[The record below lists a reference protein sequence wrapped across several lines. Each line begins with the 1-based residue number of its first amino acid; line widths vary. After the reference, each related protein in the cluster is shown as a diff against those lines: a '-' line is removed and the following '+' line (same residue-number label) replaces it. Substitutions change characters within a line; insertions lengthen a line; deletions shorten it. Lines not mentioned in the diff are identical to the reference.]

1 MELKGSF
8 AAQTMR
14 QLAEALGAERKTFAG
29 ELLHAV
35 TEKRSA
41 LWSERV
47 HEINYELFDR
57 GTEAFTEYA
66 LKEIGKAAVAAKL
79 IASAP
84 QGAILERYSAAAVQR
99 QLGREGEGES
109 FEPFLSLYN
118 DRVKQFRDRVFFW
131 PRKTGPK
138 GDLVDDEMGRV
149 LQVPGWSNIFTQPI
163 INRIEMLSTGVRT
176 DIGVK
181 VFGPDLD
188 TIDRACKDIE
198 AALKPLNG
206 ARDTIASP
214 IMGKGYLQV
223 DINREAAARY
233 GISVEDIQN
242 EIEVAL
248 AGRAVTFTVEKRDRF
263 PVRIRY
269 ARAQRE
275 DEESIRRLLVSPGSM
290 GSSPPAMGGDSGG
303 STVQLGG
310 AVGTIAASPMGD
322 QSHSAT
328 PGHAIAGKPL
338 IPLGALADV
347 KVVEGPAMIKSE
359 NGRLLNY
366 VTLNVRGRDIVG
378 FVDEAQRVVNQKVK
392 LPEGVHIEWS
402 GEFEHQVRAARTLR
416 FVFPAVIVLIFVI
429 LYMTY
434 HDLADAALMMLAV
447 PEALA
452 GGAFFMYLFPKIMQG
467 WSAPPMDFSVA
478 VWVGFIACFGMATET
493 GIIMLVYLREAI
505 EKRGGLENI
514 QSLEELRQ
522 AVIEGAVHRL
532 RPKLLTEG
540 VAIIAIFP
548 MVFAK
553 GVGGEILAPMALP
566 VLGGLLI
573 SDEVVDLFLPVR
585 FYWVRRARWLRLH
598 GDQNRRAIE
607 KVPSAEQPALAT
619 V

>member
-1 MELKGSF
+1 LKLPGSGLENQAAKALAGRRVVEYGPRQWHPENAKRLDGVSTRDELSGD
-8 AAQTMR
+8 
-14 QLAEALGAERKTFAG
+14 LAELLSEAEK
-29 ELLHAV
+29 
-35 TEKRSA
+35 
-41 LWSERV
+41 
-47 HEINYELFDR
+47 
-57 GTEAFTEYA
+57 
-66 LKEIGKAAVAAKL
+66 
-79 IASAP
+79 
-84 QGAILERYSAAAVQR
+84 
-99 QLGREGEGES
+99 
-109 FEPFLSLYN
+109 PFK
-118 DRVKQFRDRVFFW
+118 DRVLFW
-131 PRKTGPK
+131 PRRAGPK

-181 VFGPDLD
+181 VFGPDLE
-188 TIDRACKDIE
+188 TIDGVSKAIE

-206 ARDTIASP
+206 SRDVGAAP
-214 IMGKGYLQV
+214 IMGKGYLQI
-223 DINREAAARY
+223 DINRENAARY

-242 EIEVAL
+242 EIEMAL
-248 AGRAVTFTVEKRDRF
+248 GGKAVTYTVEKRDRF

-269 ARAQRE
+269 VRSQRDDE
-275 DEESIRRLLVSPGSM
+275 DAVRRLLISP
-290 GSSPPAMGGDSGG
+290 SGM
-303 STVQLGG
+303 SRSN
-310 AVGTIAASPMGD
+310 AATGM
-322 QSHSAT
+322 SAT
-328 PGHAIAGKPL
+328 AMPAAVPAAMSGSAPGGTSTETTTGGEPHVAGSGHAKRGTRL
-338 IPLGALADV
+338 IPLSAVADV
-347 KVVEGPAMIKSE
+347 RIVEGPAMIKSE

-378 FVDEAQRVVNQKVK
+378 FVDEAQRMVRENIP

-416 FVFPAVIVLIFVI
+416 FVFPVVIVLIFVI
-429 LYMTY
+429 LYLTY
-434 HDLADAALMMLAV
+434 HDLADAGLMMLAV

-452 GGAFFMYLFPKIMQG
+452 GGAFFMYLFPKILSG
-467 WSAPPMDFSVA
+467 WNAPPLDFSVA

-505 EKRGGLENI
+505 AKRGGLENI
-514 QSLEELRQ
+514 KSLAELRE

-573 SDEVVDLFLPVR
+573 SDEVVDIFLPVR
-585 FYWVRRARWLRLH
+585 FYWIRRRRWLRMR
-598 GDQNRRAIE
+598 GEGRGKRAE
-607 KVPSAEQPALAT
+607 G
-619 V
+619 

>member
-1 MELKGSF
+1 MRRQSPSPNKLWPHNSRRLGVSASPF
-8 AAQTMR
+8 VAMR
-14 QLAEALGAERKTFAG
+14 Q
-29 ELLHAV
+29 ELDTNFTKHLF
-35 TEKRSA
+35 
-41 LWSERV
+41 LW
-47 HEINYELFDR
+47 
-57 GTEAFTEYA
+57 T
-66 LKEIGKAAVAAKL
+66 
-79 IASAP
+79 
-84 QGAILERYSAAAVQR
+84 R
-99 QLGREGEGES
+99 Q
-109 FEPFLSLYN
+109 
-118 DRVKQFRDRVFFW
+118 
-131 PRKTGPK
+131 TGPK

-188 TIDRACKDIE
+188 TIDKVCKQIE

-206 ARDTIASP
+206 ARDAIAAP
-214 IMGKGYLQV
+214 VMGKGYLQI
-223 DINREAAARY
+223 DIDRKAAARY

-248 AGRAVTFTVEKRDRF
+248 AGRVVTYTVEKRERF

-269 ARAQRE
+269 ARVDRD
-275 DEESIRRLLVSPGSM
+275 DEESIGNLLVTAGSM
-290 GSSPPAMGGDSGG
+290 SSGGGGASSGGMSSGGMGGGTSGSGG
-303 STVQLGG
+303 AMSAKPARGETNSMLSPTTTLGG
-310 AVGTIAASPMGD
+310 D
-322 QSHSAT
+322 SHSAT
-328 PGHAIAGKPL
+328 PQHALTGKKR
-338 IPLGALADV
+338 IPLSAVA
-347 KVVEGPAMIKSE
+347 KIQIVEGPAMIKSE

-378 FVDEAQRVVNQKVK
+378 FVDEAQRVVAEKVE

-402 GEFEHQVRAARTLR
+402 GEFEHQVRAAETLR
-416 FVFPAVIVLIFVI
+416 FVFPVVIVLIFVI
-429 LYMTY
+429 LYLTY

-447 PEALA
+447 PEALS
-452 GGAFFMYLFPKIMQG
+452 GGAFFMYFFPKIMQG
-467 WSAPPMDFSVA
+467 WDAPPMDFSVA

-505 EKRGGLENI
+505 DKRGGLENI

-522 AVIEGAVHRL
+522 AVIDGAVHRL

-548 MVFAK
+548 MVFAR

-585 FYWVRRARWLRLH
+585 FYWVRRARWLKLQQAKATLEC
-598 GDQNRRAIE
+598 GDSS
-607 KVPSAEQPALAT
+607 PL
-619 V
+619 